1 MKRIFWLLF
10 LISLF
15 SCKKKDAIMK
25 IGKREIGFDY
35 LDYKVK
41 IDYIRGSEKPD
52 TIFNLLQLIEEIL
65 TEEIGKEEGLKI
77 DRKMLE
83 EEKERIDKE
92 TLLPEVLE
100 RIKKIYKSEEEY
112 LEYFIKPIV
121 YRQFLPWKFYLDT
134 IYHSEDYNYMKKL
147 LERIKNDDTLVDTS
161 LIKTFYYKVKEES
174 VDYYLNIYKEDT
186 ILQDR
191 YTFFIVKWDKDK
203 KNIKFYRK
211 SKRKDY
217 YGWWRERALKF
228 KIEVYNKRYLDLL
241 IKKTEEDTFYLKI
254 FGVRK

>member
-1 MKRIFWLLF
+1 MRKVIFLVLF
-10 LISLF
+10 LISC
-15 SCKKKDAIMK
+15 SNKKQEVILK
-25 IGKREIGFDY
+25 IGNREIGFDY
-35 LDYKVK
+35 LDYKLK
-41 IDYIRGSEKPD
+41 IDYIRGSKKPD
-52 TIFNLLQLIEEIL
+52 TIFNLLLLIEEIL
-65 TEEIGKEEGLKI
+65 TEEIGKKEGLKV
-77 DRKMLE
+77 DQKMLK

-134 IYHSEDYNYMKKL
+134 IYHLEDYNYMKEL
-147 LERIKNDDTLVDTS
+147 LRKIKNNDTLVDTN
-161 LIKTFYYKVKEES
+161 LVKTFVYKPKEES
-174 VDYYLNIYKEDT
+174 INYYLNIYKEDT

-191 YTFFIVKWDKDK
+191 YTFFIVKWDSNKR
-203 KNIKFYRK
+203 NIKFYRK
-211 SKRKDY
+211 SKKKDY
-217 YGWWRERALKF
+217 YGWWREKALKF
-228 KIEVYNKRYLDLL
+228 KVKVYNKRYLELL